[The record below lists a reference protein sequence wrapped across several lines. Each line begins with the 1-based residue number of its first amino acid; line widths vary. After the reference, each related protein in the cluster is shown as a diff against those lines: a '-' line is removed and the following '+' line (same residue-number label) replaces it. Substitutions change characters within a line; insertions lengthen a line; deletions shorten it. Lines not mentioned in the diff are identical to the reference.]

1 MIPPSWIRSAVK
13 NRRSLK
19 YTGALSPS
27 YLMRGSA
34 EFWSFG
40 SIAAY
45 AEGFRSAIGNR
56 RSLWP
61 ATRCFPLP

>member
-34 EFWSFG
+34 KLWSF
-40 SIAAY
+40 AY
-45 AEGFRSAIGNR
+45 FSHAFDLAH
-56 RSLWP
+56 P
-61 ATRCFPLP
+61 FPFLKQ